1 MTDLTKH
8 TNNGASAG
16 SEAELETIWRRPH
29 LLTPLI
35 EAWKAAAIFIIL
47 GAQPGLEMMED
58 LSESGGIGFIK
69 SPVVIVLGVIGIAA
83 ILGVFFTWISWL
95 FTSYALGT
103 EAVHL
108 KTGVL
113 WRNRRQARLDR
124 LQAVDV
130 VQPFLARLVGL
141 ADIRIEVAGGQDS
154 AVRIAYLK
162 ETDARALR
170 NEILARSAGLD
181 VEEDQAAPE
190 APENQVYEVPFG
202 RLIGSL
208 VLSGPVIGMA
218 VAMGFMTTLAIIT
231 KEFAIVTAN
240 IPAVFMLVSLVWQ
253 NLNRG
258 AFFRAGT
265 SPDGI
270 RITHGLLE
278 QRRQT
283 VPRGRVQVLE
293 FKQPLLWR
301 KCGWWR
307 VEINVA
313 GYGESNPG
321 QALVNVLLPVGTRDD
336 ALAAMWLVIND
347 MGIDNPHEVI
357 DQAMVGFGTDGGFTT
372 SPRRAFWVDP
382 LVVKRTGYAVTPRA
396 LLIRRGRLSRRFMV
410 VPHERTQSLEISQG
424 PLQRVLRVAKFA
436 VNSTPGPVSPEVP
449 HLDEREVVLLL
460 KEQNERSR
468 QARAADRS
476 ERWMVA
482 NQNDAATIQ
491 DDAPAPT
498 SEPREENAH
507 QTEAEKPRTIDED
520 TP

>member
-141 ADIRIEVAGGQDS
+141 AELRIEVAGGQGT

-162 ETDARALR
+162 EEEAQRLR
-170 NEILARSAGLD
+170 NQILARSAALELD
-181 VEEDQAAPE
+181 EDAAAPE
-190 APENQVYEVPFG
+190 APENQLFEVPFG

-208 VLSGPVIGMA
+208 ALSGSVMFPVLMIILLA
-218 VAMGFMTTLAIIT
+218 VIAII
-231 KEFAIVTAN
+231 
-240 IPAVFMLVSLVWQ
+240 
-253 NLNRG
+253 
-258 AFFRAGT
+258 
-265 SPDGI
+265 
-270 RITHGLLE
+270 
-278 QRRQT
+278 
-283 VPRGRVQVLE
+283 
-293 FKQPLLWR
+293 
-301 KCGWWR
+301 
-307 VEINVA
+307 
-313 GYGESNPG
+313 
-321 QALVNVLLPVGTRDD
+321 
-336 ALAAMWLVIND
+336 
-347 MGIDNPHEVI
+347 
-357 DQAMVGFGTDGGFTT
+357 
-372 SPRRAFWVDP
+372 
-382 LVVKRTGYAVTPRA
+382 
-396 LLIRRGRLSRRFMV
+396 
-410 VPHERTQSLEISQG
+410 
-424 PLQRVLRVAKFA
+424 
-436 VNSTPGPVSPEVP
+436 
-449 HLDEREVVLLL
+449 
-460 KEQNERSR
+460 
-468 QARAADRS
+468 
-476 ERWMVA
+476 
-482 NQNDAATIQ
+482 
-491 DDAPAPT
+491 APQ
-498 SEPREENAH
+498 SEPLFS
-507 QTEAEKPRTIDED
+507 ISI
-520 TP
+520 